1 MLVFRIA
8 AARHRERAT
17 RPIQTLPLARLTA
30 VSGSESS
37 PATASPTQAPQSL
50 EDLPSDLQ
58 AALEERWRTAA
69 TAHRSLALSFVDFVA
84 DLLQLWTRGKQRLGL
99 STDADV
105 LRADIDR
112 IHYEDLYLAR
122 LCERGDESA
131 WRAFSARYHPD
142 LCGVLAR
149 HVRAEQAD
157 EVASAVIADAALPPA
172 KKADRTLLGTYE
184 GSGPLWAW
192 LATIAIRRVR
202 KGWRRRE
209 APLETAGE
217 PEVAA
222 PPPATDLDAES
233 KRFLRLL
240 RAAWQALE
248 QREALAVQWKHRDGL
263 SQRQVARL
271 LDTSEPTVSRLV
283 GRAIAKLQGQL
294 APAFPDLGAAD
305 DGLWAR
311 LEAGLSRHFASLPNP
326 PHRGGE
332 EP

>member
-1 MLVFRIA
+1 MDFRFA
-8 AARHRERAT
+8 PNRRVKQAT
-17 RPIQTLPLARLTA
+17 RPIQTASLARLTA
-30 VSGSESS
+30 VSGSDTS
-37 PATASPTQAPQSL
+37 PATAAPTQAPTSL
-50 EDLPSDLQ
+50 EDLPTDLQ

-69 TAHRSLALSFVDFVA
+69 TAHRSLALPLAEFVE
-84 DLLQLWTRGKQRLGL
+84 DLLQLWARGKQRLGL
-99 STDADV
+99 AMDASA

-131 WRAFSARYHPD
+131 WRAFHTRYHPD
-142 LCGVLAR
+142 LCGVLTR

-209 APLETAGE
+209 APLEAAGE

-222 PPPATDLDAES
+222 APPATDLDAES
-233 KRFLRLL
+233 QRFLRLL

-248 QREALAVQWKHRDGL
+248 PREALAVRWKHRDGL

-271 LDTSEPTVSRLV
+271 LDTSEPTVSRIV
-283 GRAIAKLQGQL
+283 GRAIAKLQGHL
-294 APAFPDLGAAD
+294 ASAFPDLGAAD

-311 LEAGLSRHFASLPNP
+311 LEAGLSRHFASLPNVT
-326 PHRGGE
+326 HRGVE
-332 EP
+332 EA